1 MRGFVTH
8 WRYVVL
14 LMGALV
20 LFGSCEFKETIIFDE
35 NGGGKI
41 ATSFFGEQLGDML
54 ESFKGDSIEL
64 NKEYFNMQDYID
76 ENRESID
83 SLSQEKQKEIY
94 DLADTE
100 FLIENKNGDLLI
112 SVNLDFDSVDEINKK
127 IKDSR
132 RAINYQLNQSS
143 TSDGSKE
150 ESDGNA
156 SLEDQMDIRYTWEDN
171 VFERKT
177 YVKDKEAY
185 TEAVKG
191 VEDEI
196 MLAGAMNYVL
206 EYTFPYEVIAI
217 SPENATLSVDR
228 KTVVLRTS
236 FAKILKNPTELDL
249 KVTLKK

>member
-1 MRGFVTH
+1 MKGFVKH
-8 WRYVVL
+8 FLYVALLLGVL
-14 LMGALV
+14 M

-35 NGGGKI
+35 NGGGKV
-41 ATSFFGEQLGDML
+41 ATSFFGEQLGDMI
-54 ESFKGDSIEL
+54 EAFKEDSIEIG
-64 NKEYFNMQDYID
+64 NERFTMQNFID
-76 ENRESID
+76 ENKESID

-100 FLIENKNGDLLI
+100 FLMENNNGDLLI
-112 SVNLDFDSVDEINKK
+112 SVNLDFDSVDEINNK

-143 TSDGSKE
+143 ASASE
-150 ESDGNA
+150 LEADGNA
-156 SLEDQMDIRYTWEDN
+156 SLEDQMDIRYSWEGN

-185 TEAVKG
+185 ADAVKEI
-191 VEDEI
+191 EDGI

-206 EYTFPYEVIAI
+206 EYTFPYEVIAV

-228 KTVVLRTS
+228 KTVILRTS
-236 FAKILKNPTELDL
+236 LSKILKNPKELDL

>member
-1 MRGFVTH
+1 MRRGIVMQLQ
-8 WRYVVL
+8 YVVL
-14 LMGALV
+14 LLGALV
-20 LFGSCEFKETIIFDE
+20 LLGSCEFKETIIFDA
-35 NGGGKI
+35 NGGGKV

-54 ESFKGDSIEL
+54 EALKEDSLEIG
-64 NKEYFNMQDYID
+64 NQRFTMQDFID

-100 FLIENKNGDLLI
+100 FLMENKNGDLLI

-132 RAINYQLNQSS
+132 RAINYQLSQSS
-143 TSDGSKE
+143 TSASE
-150 ESDGNA
+150 LESDGNA
-156 SLEDQMDIRYTWEDN
+156 SLEDQMDIKYTWEGN

-185 TEAVKG
+185 AEAVKG

-236 FAKILKNPTELDL
+236 FSKILKNPTELDL

>member
-1 MRGFVTH
+1 MKGFVKH
-8 WRYVVL
+8 FLYVAL
-14 LMGALV
+14 LLGILM

-35 NGGGKI
+35 NGGGKV
-41 ATSFFGEQLGDML
+41 ATSFFGEQLGDMI
-54 ESFKGDSIEL
+54 EAFKEDSIEIG
-64 NKEYFNMQDYID
+64 NERFTMQNFID
-76 ENRESID
+76 ENKESID
-83 SLSQEKQKEIY
+83 SLSQERQKEIY

-100 FLIENKNGDLLI
+100 FLMENNNGDLLI

-143 TSDGSKE
+143 TSASE
-150 ESDGNA
+150 LEADGNT
-156 SLEDQMDIRYTWEDN
+156 SLEDQMDIRYSWEGN

-185 TEAVKG
+185 ADAVKEI
-191 VEDEI
+191 EDGI

-206 EYTFPYEVIAI
+206 EYTFPYEVIAV

-228 KTVVLRTS
+228 KTVILRTS
-236 FAKILKNPTELDL
+236 LSKILKNPKELDL

>member
-1 MRGFVTH
+1 MKGFVKH
-8 WRYVVL
+8 FLYVALLLGVL
-14 LMGALV
+14 M

-35 NGGGKI
+35 NGGGKV
-41 ATSFFGEQLGDML
+41 ATSFFGEQLGDMI
-54 ESFKGDSIEL
+54 EAFKEDSIEIG
-64 NKEYFNMQDYID
+64 NERFTMQNFID
-76 ENRESID
+76 ENKESID

-100 FLIENKNGDLLI
+100 FLMENNNGDLLI

-143 TSDGSKE
+143 ASASE
-150 ESDGNA
+150 LEADGNA
-156 SLEDQMDIRYTWEDN
+156 SLEDQMDIRYSWEGN

-185 TEAVKG
+185 ADAVKEI
-191 VEDEI
+191 EDGI

-206 EYTFPYEVIAI
+206 EYTFPYEVIAV

-228 KTVVLRTS
+228 KTVILRTS
-236 FAKILKNPTELDL
+236 LSKILKNPKELDL

>member
-1 MRGFVTH
+1 MKGFVKH
-8 WRYVVL
+8 FLYVAILLGVL
-14 LMGALV
+14 M

-35 NGGGKI
+35 NGGGKV
-41 ATSFFGEQLGDML
+41 ATSFFGEQLGDMI
-54 ESFKGDSIEL
+54 EAFKEDSIEIG
-64 NKEYFNMQDYID
+64 NERFTMQNFID
-76 ENRESID
+76 ENKESID

-100 FLIENKNGDLLI
+100 FLMENNNGDLLI

-143 TSDGSKE
+143 ASASE
-150 ESDGNA
+150 LEADGNA
-156 SLEDQMDIRYTWEDN
+156 SLEDQMDIRYSWEGN

-185 TEAVKG
+185 ADAVKAIENG
-191 VEDEI
+191 I

-206 EYTFPYEVIAI
+206 EYTFPYEVIAV

-228 KTVVLRTS
+228 KTVILRTS
-236 FAKILKNPTELDL
+236 LSKILKNPKELDL

>member
-1 MRGFVTH
+1 MKGFVKH
-8 WRYVVL
+8 FLYVALLLGVL
-14 LMGALV
+14 M

-35 NGGGKI
+35 NGGGKV
-41 ATSFFGEQLGDML
+41 ATSFFGEQLGDMI
-54 ESFKGDSIEL
+54 EAFKEDSIEIG
-64 NKEYFNMQDYID
+64 NERFTMQNFID
-76 ENRESID
+76 ENKESID
-83 SLSQEKQKEIY
+83 SLSQERQKEIY

-100 FLIENKNGDLLI
+100 FLMENNNGDLLI

-143 TSDGSKE
+143 TSASE
-150 ESDGNA
+150 LEADGNA
-156 SLEDQMDIRYTWEDN
+156 SLEDQMDIRYSWEGN

-185 TEAVKG
+185 ADAVKEI
-191 VEDEI
+191 EDGI

-206 EYTFPYEVIAI
+206 EYTFPYEVIAV

-228 KTVVLRTS
+228 KTVILRTS
-236 FAKILKNPTELDL
+236 LSKILKNPKELDL